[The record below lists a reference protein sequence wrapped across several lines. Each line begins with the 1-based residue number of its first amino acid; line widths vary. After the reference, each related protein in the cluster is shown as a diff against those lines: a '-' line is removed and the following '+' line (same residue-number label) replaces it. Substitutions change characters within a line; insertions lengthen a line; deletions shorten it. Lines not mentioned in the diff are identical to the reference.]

1 MTNEEK
7 RLHELNEKAKII
19 DSTVKAAHFRMKRTR
34 KNIRGC
40 KETCKQTNDLIGE
53 LNAREQ
59 HK

>member
-1 MTNEEK
+1 MTDDEK
-7 RLHELNEKAKII
+7 RLYELTEKAKII
-19 DSTVKAAHFRMKRTR
+19 DSAVKAAHFRMRRTR
-34 KNIRGC
+34 KNIKGC